1 MSSIRY
7 SFNMHM
13 GFVFFKSYCLKHKV
27 SINDVALLNIF
38 SSCVIFS
45 LSLLIQGFFFSLLLL
60 FIGIN
65 NRMIVHYCFSVQRGK
80 SHKPS
85 NK

>member
-1 MSSIRY
+1 
-7 SFNMHM
+7 M
-13 GFVFFKSYCLKHKV
+13 GFVFFKSYCLKHNV

-45 LSLLIQGFFFSLLLL
+45 LSLLIQGIFFPLLLL

-65 NRMIVHYCFSVQRGK
+65 NRMIVHYCFSVPKGEIAQALK
-80 SHKPS
+80 
-85 NK
+85 

>member
-13 GFVFFKSYCLKHKV
+13 GFVFFKSYCLKHIV

-45 LSLLIQGFFFSLLLL
+45 LSLLIEGIFFPLLLL

-65 NRMIVHYCFSVQRGK
+65 NRMIVHDCFSVPKGK
-80 SHKPS
+80 IAQALK
-85 NK
+85 

>member
-13 GFVFFKSYCLKHKV
+13 GFVFFKTYCLKHNV
-27 SINDVALLNIF
+27 SVNDVALLNIF

-45 LSLLIQGFFFSLLLL
+45 LSLLIEGIFFPT
-60 FIGIN
+60 IIA
-65 NRMIVHYCFSVQRGK
+65 IHW
-80 SHKPS
+80 H
-85 NK
+85 